1 MYEIL
6 GVNYLSMDTPMNLST
21 IRSHFPILTRQVHGK
36 PLIYLD
42 SAATS
47 QKPASVMAAMD
58 DYYSRHNANVHRGI
72 HTLSEEATAAY
83 EGVREDVARLI
94 NAPSTR
100 EIIYTRNTTEAI
112 NLVAHSWGRTNLT
125 ANDAV
130 LITGMEHHSNIVPWQ
145 MLQQQIGFE
154 LRVLPITPN
163 GELDLDALDTLL
175 TEKVKLF
182 SFMHVSNVLGTIN
195 PADYLIERAHAVGAI
210 VHVDAAQSVP
220 HMPVDVQALGCD
232 FLSFSSH
239 KMCGP
244 TGIGILWGK
253 QALLEAMPPF
263 LGGGDMISSVS
274 FSQGTC
280 WAELP
285 HKFEAGTP
293 GIAEAVGLGAAVH
306 YLQGIG
312 MAEIRAHEV
321 EITSYGLEAVSEI
334 EGLRVLGP
342 TDPAKRGGVIAFTL
356 PTVHP
361 HDLAES
367 LDEDGIAI
375 RAGLHCAQ
383 PLHDHLGIPA
393 SSRAS
398 FYLYNEPWEVD
409 ALVTSI
415 RKAVHYWG

>member
-1 MYEIL
+1 
-6 GVNYLSMDTPMNLST
+6 MNIT
-21 IRSHFPILTRQVHGK
+21 DIRSHFPILHREVHGK
-36 PLIYLD
+36 PLVYLD
-42 SAATS
+42 SAASS
-47 QKPASVMAAMD
+47 QKPAAVLAAMD
-58 DYYSRHNANVHRGI
+58 DYYTRYNANVHRGI

-83 EGVREDVARLI
+83 EGVREIIAGLI
-94 NAPSTR
+94 NAPSTN

-112 NLVAHSWGRTNLT
+112 NLVAHSWGRANLT

-145 MLQQQIGFE
+145 LLQQHIGFE
-154 LRVLPITPN
+154 LRVLPITPG
-163 GELDLDALDTLL
+163 GEIDLESLDTLL

-195 PADYLIERAHAVGAI
+195 PAEYLTERAHAVGAI
-210 VHVDAAQSVP
+210 VHIDAAQSVP

-232 FLSFSSH
+232 LLSFSSH

-274 FSQGTC
+274 FSQGSC
-280 WAELP
+280 WAEIP

-293 GIAEAVGLGAAVH
+293 SIAEAIGLGAAVQ
-306 YLQGIG
+306 YLQSLG

-321 EITSYGLEAVSEI
+321 EITSYGLEAVSEV

-342 TDPAKRGGVIAFTL
+342 TDPAKRGGVITFTL
-356 PTVHP
+356 PTLHP

-367 LDEDGIAI
+367 LDQEGIAI

-383 PLHDHLGIPA
+383 PLHDSLGIPA

-398 FYLYNEPWEVD
+398 FYMYNEPWEVD
-409 ALVTSI
+409 ALVGGI
-415 RKAVHYWG
+415 RKAIAYWG